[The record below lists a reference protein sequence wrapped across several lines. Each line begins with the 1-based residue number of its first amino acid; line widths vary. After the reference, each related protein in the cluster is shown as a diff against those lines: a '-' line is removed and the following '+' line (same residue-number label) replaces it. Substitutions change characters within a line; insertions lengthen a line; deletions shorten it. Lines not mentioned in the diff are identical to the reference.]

1 MEETLY
7 FAHPSAVIDSPT
19 DIGKGCRI
27 WHFCHIMKDVHLGR
41 NCVLGQNCFVAS
53 GVTIGDD
60 CHLQNNVS
68 VYYGV
73 TLEDNVFV
81 GPSAVFTNDLN
92 PRPFHHKSPDDY
104 PRTLVRS
111 GASIGANATVVAGV
125 TIGEHAFLGAGSVLV
140 RDLPAH
146 GIAVGVPA
154 QLIGYMCLC
163 GEKLPLKPFHAKL
176 TGRELLGEATDTI
189 KPPAEAE
196 FECPKCRRGYVIVKG
211 KIAQKRADSKYFP

>member
-1 MEETLY
+1 MGETLF
-7 FAHPSAVIDSPT
+7 FAHPTAVIDNPT
-19 DIGKGCRI
+19 EIGKGSRI
-27 WHFCHIMKDVHLGR
+27 WHFCHIMKDVRLGR

-104 PRTLVRS
+104 PRTVVRS

-146 GIAVGVPA
+146 GVAVGVPA

-163 GEKLPLKPFHAKL
+163 GERLPFKPYYSKL
-176 TGRELLGEATDTI
+176 TGRELLGEAPDKI
-189 KPPAEAE
+189 KPPVDAE
-196 FECPKCRRGYVIVKG
+196 FECAQCRRVYVIIEG
-211 KIAQKRADSKYFP
+211 KIAQKQADSKYFP

>member
-7 FAHPSAVIDSPT
+7 FAHPTAVIDHPT
-19 DIGKGCRI
+19 GIGAGSRI
-27 WHFCHIMKDVHLGR
+27 WHFCHIMKDAKLGR

-53 GVTIGDD
+53 GVIIGDD

-92 PRPFHHKSPDDY
+92 PRPFHHKNPEDY

-125 TIGEHAFLGAGSVLV
+125 TVGRHAFLGAGSVLL

-146 GIAVGVPA
+146 GVAVGVPA
-154 QLIGYMCLC
+154 KLTGYMCLC
-163 GEKLPLKPFHAKL
+163 GERLPLKPDYSKL
-176 TGRELLGEATDTI
+176 TGRELLGEAPESV
-189 KPPAEAE
+189 KPPPDAR
-196 FECPKCRRGYVIVKG
+196 FECPKCQRAYVIVEG
-211 KIAQKRADSKYFP
+211 KVAQK